1 MTDNTILVEYD
12 DSLIGRTE
20 YLDSANFYS
29 VTPGGV
35 NQALALQVI
44 RYALEKMLEW
54 EPKTSIAKFDRY
66 MIRLMNLDQ
75 VVRYIDYPAE
85 IEYGDPRYILACL
98 YPGRIK
104 LDEQTL
110 VQETYR
116 RVLEAGSG
124 DDKKVQ
130 FPREYFSGGAGFRRF
145 CLCLKYLVE
154 NTLKIKNVE
163 ELYDFFDS
171 PAGKKYLYDFRLKV
185 PAEQFSISMPDVI
198 HYVTHDEP
206 HSDLYYFKHKFDM
219 EYKRICSEESETEK
233 ENLEKTESTAESE
246 SDNTETSE
254 KEN

>member
-1 MTDNTILVEYD
+1 MATDNTILVEYD
-12 DSLIGRTE
+12 DSLIGRSE
-20 YLDSANFYS
+20 YLDSSSFYS
-29 VTPGGV
+29 VAPGGV

-44 RYALEKMLEW
+44 RYAIEKMLEW
-54 EPKTSIAKFDRY
+54 EPKTAISRFDRY
-66 MIRLMNLDQ
+66 IIRLMNLSQ
-75 VVRYIDYPAE
+75 VVRYIEYPPE

-110 VQETYR
+110 VQETYM

-145 CLCLKYLVE
+145 CFCLKYLVE
-154 NTLKIKNVE
+154 NTLEIRDIE
-163 ELYDFFDS
+163 ELYNFFDS

-198 HYVTHDEP
+198 HYVTHDMP
-206 HSDLYYFKHKFDM
+206 HTDLYYYKHRFDTDF
-219 EYKRICSEESETEK
+219 RRSSADGSTEED
-233 ENLEKTESTAESE
+233 EKTDAQEQAEAHS
-246 SDNTETSE
+246 
-254 KEN
+254 

>member
-54 EPKTSIAKFDRY
+54 EPRTSIAKFDRY
-66 MIRLMNLDQ
+66 MIRLMNLEQ

-154 NTLKIKNVE
+154 NTLKIRNVE
-163 ELYDFFDS
+163 ELYNFFDS
-171 PAGKKYLYDFRLKV
+171 SAGKKYLYDFRLKV

-206 HSDLYYFKHKFDM
+206 HSDLYYFKHKFDT
-219 EYKRICSEESETEK
+219 EYKRICNAENEDKADKKDGDPAAESDGREETESN
-233 ENLEKTESTAESE
+233 EREY
-246 SDNTETSE
+246 
-254 KEN
+254 